1 MACAW
6 TIFCARVSGVD
17 AYYSLQAYR
26 IRSGNQ
32 AQALAAQ
39 EEPNRLTTYF
49 GECYWRLECQ
59 IQRVLDAYSAA
70 QPVSRWARA
79 NRGIGPVLAA
89 GLLAHLD
96 ADPPAT
102 VGAWWRFQGY
112 DPTIQWL
119 GSEKARALVVEVA
132 PQTTKRPLNAAE
144 LMELGRRTNRN
155 PLHLEKLAMVTARH
169 DPSSDV
175 PFRLTRS
182 AMIAALAKR
191 PWNAR
196 VKTLPWKLGE
206 SMVKCSGHDDCL
218 YGQLYKQRKAY
229 EQSRNEQGLYAEQ
242 AARML
247 SEKRIGDDTEAYKHY
262 TDGRLPPGHIHA
274 RAKRLVVKIL
284 INHLQ

>member
-132 PQTTKRPLNAAE
+132 PRGLVPAGRVPRPSQRGRADGAGPEDQSQSFASRKARHGHRATRSL
-144 LMELGRRTNRN
+144 LGRAVPPDAQRDDRRTRET
-155 PLHLEKLAMVTARH
+155 PVECASEDLAMETWGVH
-169 DPSSDV
+169 GQV
-175 PFRLTRS
+175 Q
-182 AMIAALAKR
+182 R
-191 PWNAR
+191 P
-196 VKTLPWKLGE
+196 
-206 SMVKCSGHDDCL
+206 
-218 YGQLYKQRKAY
+218 
-229 EQSRNEQGLYAEQ
+229 
-242 AARML
+242 
-247 SEKRIGDDTEAYKHY
+247 
-262 TDGRLPPGHIHA
+262 
-274 RAKRLVVKIL
+274 
-284 INHLQ
+284 